1 MVEKY
6 GLLVMQAMAKLEGQR
21 SHSVSLFSHYLFKNN
36 IIFRRRENWLSKK
49 FLYSC
54 NNFLDEYF
62 DIE

>member
-6 GLLVMQAMAKLEGQR
+6 GLLVMQTMAKLEGQR
-21 SHSVSLFSHYLFKNN
+21 SHSVSLLSNYLFKNN

-49 FLYSC
+49 FLSSC